1 MNFHEE
7 LVQSVKLFE
16 LGDPSFILAI
26 VRYLTP
32 RMYMPGDFVTR
43 QGEMATD
50 MYFILQGNC
59 EVLATDGVTKIA
71 YMGSGDYLGEIG
83 ILLKDRRSVSVRTVD
98 MVNISSID
106 KKDLMPI
113 LDRFPDY
120 SLFLHRVAEQRL
132 ETSDPMDIDVRDE
145 IYMKTSESEEE
156 DEDGSPSDRLSL
168 NMLKFRNT
176 LSSTDSPQEIL
187 STIRNG
193 WCVPGSKI
201 C

>member
-1 MNFHEE
+1 
-7 LVQSVKLFE
+7 
-16 LGDPSFILAI
+16 
-26 VRYLTP
+26 
-32 RMYMPGDFVTR
+32 
-43 QGEMATD
+43 
-50 MYFILQGNC
+50 
-59 EVLATDGVTKIA
+59 
-71 YMGSGDYLGEIG
+71 MGSGDYLGEIG